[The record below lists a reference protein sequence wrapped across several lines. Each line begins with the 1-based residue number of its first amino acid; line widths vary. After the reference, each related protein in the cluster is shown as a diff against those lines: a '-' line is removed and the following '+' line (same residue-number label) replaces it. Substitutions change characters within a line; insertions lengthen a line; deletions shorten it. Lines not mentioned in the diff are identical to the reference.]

1 MQKTKK
7 ILPLLVLI
15 VFLVFLKS
23 DFRIINELR
32 CCQDDYDYYSHA
44 LTLVQDFDFDYEN
57 QITSKARFYNQDLDK
72 VAPMGFFGSG
82 FLAAPFLLVGVLL
95 DQLLNVDQE
104 IMNYKKLFYSFSSIF
119 YLLFSI
125 ILLIK
130 TLKTNT
136 KKIPIKLVFLGS
148 GLLYFATERFSMTH
162 VYEAFTI
169 SLILYISD
177 EYYEMDEKSIKFSIL
192 LPIAVLLGF
201 LVRWTNYYIV
211 FIPLIVSLF
220 KKDNGKKLIKD
231 IYFWISSAL
240 SLLIFM
246 LHTIAIY
253 GFITF
258 SPIGVYGAE
267 SERESLVLNIMKNP
281 FNMILDFI
289 QDTLIVLFTYE
300 FGLIWFTPIV
310 FIGFVS
316 SLFIFLFQKKSNKFH
331 YLLILACYGQC
342 FFVISL
348 WDSTASSFGFRY
360 IFSLIPFSIYIIHKL
375 EFNSFT
381 KYIIKYLIIFSYFSL
396 FAVLFF
402 ESSLGTQLSLSPVL
416 NSFGVEKI
424 YSQPDYLVGLLNSVF
439 IFESYLK
446 VFATSFLGAI
456 VIKVSLFLFGYQ
468 NLVEILDK
476 FGYASNTDLLDL
488 ITKVNIIESHIFIIS
503 LLLSVVATKIFLY
516 RPNVERI
523 SL

>member
-1 MQKTKK
+1 MQNTKK
-7 ILPLLVLI
+7 IVFLLVLI
-15 VFLVFLKS
+15 VFLIFLKS

-57 QITSKARFYNQDLDK
+57 QITSKARFYNQDTDK
-72 VAPMGFFGSG
+72 VAPMGFFGAG
-82 FLAAPFLLVGVLL
+82 FLATPFLLLGSLL
-95 DQLLNVDQE
+95 DQWFNIDQE
-104 IMNYKKLFYSFSSIF
+104 IMNYKKLLYSFSSIF

-130 TLKTNT
+130 TLETNT
-136 KKIPIKLVFLGS
+136 KKIPIKLAFLGS

-169 SLILYISD
+169 SLIIYISE
-177 EYYEMDEKSIKFSIL
+177 EYYKPNQKSIKFSIL
-192 LPIAVLLGF
+192 LPIAILLGF

-220 KKDNGKKLIKD
+220 KKDNGQKLFKD
-231 IYFWISSAL
+231 IYFWISSAV

-246 LHTIAIY
+246 LHTVAIY
-253 GFITF
+253 GYITF

-267 SERESLVLNIMKNP
+267 SERESLISNIINNPLNT
-281 FNMILDFI
+281 ILDFI
-289 QDTLIVLFTYE
+289 QDTFIVLFTYE
-300 FGLIWFTPIV
+300 FGLFWFTPIV

-316 SLFIFLFQKKSNKFH
+316 SLFIFIFQKKSNKFH
-331 YLLILACYGQC
+331 YLLILMCYAMC

-375 EFNSFT
+375 EFNAFT
-381 KYIIKYLIIFSYFSL
+381 KYINNYLIIFSSFSL

-402 ESSLGTQLSLSPVL
+402 ETSLGTQLSLIPVV

-424 YSQPDYLVGLLNSVF
+424 YSQPDYLIGLLSSVF
-439 IFESYLK
+439 VFESYLK

-456 VIKVSLFLFGYQ
+456 VIKVLLFLFGYQ
-468 NLVEILDK
+468 NLLEGIDK
-476 FGYASNTDLLDL
+476 FGYASNADLLDL
-488 ITKVNIIESHIFIIS
+488 ITKVDIIESHIFIITF
-503 LLLSVVATKIFLY
+503 LLSVAVTKLILY
-516 RPNVERI
+516 KPNVR
-523 SL
+523 